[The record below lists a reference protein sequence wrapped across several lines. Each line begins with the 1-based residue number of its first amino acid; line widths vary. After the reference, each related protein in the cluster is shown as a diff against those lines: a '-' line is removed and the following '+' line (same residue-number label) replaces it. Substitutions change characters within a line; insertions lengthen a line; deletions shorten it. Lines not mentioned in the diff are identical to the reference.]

1 MSLGTAARQTDYSS
15 AGRAMSSG
23 LDSGRMIS
31 ADFDIVSS
39 IRSTLKYEP
48 RLAINSMVSQ
58 PGTYASLLT
67 RMPDD
72 ELGGFYR
79 ALSDADQTKFRNGLI
94 NSGNTDLLRKIDTVS
109 GVRAAPDAGAARAAG
124 TPDAAAARAAGTPDA
139 DAAARAAPPR
149 PADRAP
155 TDAAEAKARKGEPLT
170 PAEAMLL
177 DGRRAR
183 NINTGAYV
191 LGAGGLVAGAF
202 YLDSKFNKADE
213 DTKNCIKVCLPE
225 NWDEYQ
231 YGSLK
236 KDQVRYRTI
245 SDGGEHPVCTEKI
258 SDCDKYCEE
267 RCTAIHAYKPPGQ
280 RTLEGLGGNLLEMFT
295 DGIKTLFDGL
305 FGDLGID
312 FSQLPIFSSVSS
324 LLLVLIFVILPMAGQ
339 TKK

>member
-1 MSLGTAARQTDYSS
+1 MVATGLRQTDFSR
-15 AGRAMSSG
+15 AGTSLRSG
-23 LDSGRMIS
+23 LGPGRLTGV
-31 ADFDIVSS
+31 DFDIVSS
-39 IRSTLKYEP
+39 FRSGLDVNP
-48 RLAINSMVSQ
+48 RLTINSMVNR
-58 PGTYASLLT
+58 PDAYASVLK

-79 ALSDADQTKFRNGLI
+79 ALSPEDQTRFLRGLGG
-94 NSGNTDLLRKIDTVS
+94 SGDPDLTRIARSLGT
-109 GVRAAPDAGAARAAG
+109 PDAAAARAADPG
-124 TPDAAAARAAGTPDA
+124 AAARAAGTPDA

-177 DGRRAR
+177 DGRRSR
-183 NINTGAYV
+183 MINTGAYV

-202 YLDSKFNKADE
+202 YLDYRFNKADE

-280 RTLEGLGGNLLEMFT
+280 RTVEGLGGNLLKMFT

-312 FSQLPIFSSVSS
+312 FSQLPIFSSISS